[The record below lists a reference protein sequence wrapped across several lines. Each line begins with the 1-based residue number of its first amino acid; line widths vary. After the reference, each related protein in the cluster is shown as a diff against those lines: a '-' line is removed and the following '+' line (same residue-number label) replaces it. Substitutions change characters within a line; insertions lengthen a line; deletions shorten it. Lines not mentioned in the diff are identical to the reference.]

1 MLKHLI
7 LILNCLN
14 IDDRGSFF
22 MFLFVF
28 NSWVRS
34 LETAWWQPQVLQCS
48 HKLVWLIFQGPKRLT
63 KKKKRKKWCKWERE
77 KRGKKYATYHFLLW
91 MSPLNSVFFYQTR
104 WETFRHTL
112 NVNRAAS
119 LWFTDHKDNL
129 LGQSSCPRHGVPAD
143 GLNIV
148 LFSFIKLSGE
158 PYGIR

>member
-1 MLKHLI
+1 MIEEVFSCFCLFLTLGWDLWKLHGGNLKFY
-7 LILNCLN
+7 NVNTNWC
-14 IDDRGSFF
+14 DWFSKVQRD
-22 MFLFVF
+22 
-28 NSWVRS
+28 
-34 LETAWWQPQVLQCS
+34 WQ
-48 HKLVWLIFQGPKRLT
+48 
-63 KKKKRKKWCKWERE
+63 KKKRKKWCKWERE
-77 KRGKKYATYHFLLW
+77 KRGKKYASYHFLLW